1 MPYYAVYGGRRRGI
15 FFNWEDAEN
24 QVTGYSYPGRDRCA
38 RLEDAVQ
45 LMRQHNAGLSTSST
59 TTSRLVDYDEIGYER
74 DLVYITACQGAEL
87 GLLGSAVFLGVGNP
101 GNHATFSPSKTLSRA
116 RLEAILYF
124 YRNVIAPTSKT
135 DPAVSPSYKYDHSA
149 SWEIRTD
156 SRSTIEE
163 VSESVRRWTF
173 DAWKEEDMENS
184 DLLREIAMEHGKLR
198 NPDFVI
204 FRHVENSTDGGSHE
218 CAQLA
223 YGATRECPWCHRG
236 FEKGDVAKIM
246 SGANDLR

>member
-1 MPYYAVYGGRRRGI
+1 MPYYAVYSGRRRGI
-15 FFNWEDAEN
+15 FFNWQDAEN

-45 LMRQHNAGLSTSST
+45 LMKQNGAGNMA
-59 TTSRLVDYDEIGYER
+59 RLVDYDEIGYER
-74 DLVYITACQGAEL
+74 DLVYITACQGAEP
-87 GLLGSAVFLGVGNP
+87 GLLGSAVFLGSGNRC
-101 GNHATFSPSKTLSRA
+101 NHATLSPSKTLSRA
-116 RLEAILYF
+116 RLEAILHF
-124 YRNVIAPTSKT
+124 YKEVISKSSKS
-135 DPAVSPSYKYDHSA
+135 DPATAASYKYDHWP

-156 SRSTIEE
+156 SRSIIEQ

-173 DAWKEEDMENS
+173 DAWREGEMENG
-184 DLLREIAMEHGKLR
+184 DLLHEIAEEHGKLR

-223 YGATRECPWCHRG
+223 YGATRECPLCHRP
-236 FEKGDVAKIM
+236 FAVADMKI
-246 SGANDLR
+246 LRGERS